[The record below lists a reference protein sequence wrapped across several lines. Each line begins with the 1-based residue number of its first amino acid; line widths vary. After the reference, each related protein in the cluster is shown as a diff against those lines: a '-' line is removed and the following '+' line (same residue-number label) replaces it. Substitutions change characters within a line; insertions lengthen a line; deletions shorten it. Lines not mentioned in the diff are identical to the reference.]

1 MTTDHSLLRTL
12 RGRHGHEKG
21 LLEYGK
27 SKYICWPEKKDLGKN
42 EKFKM
47 KQYQVQKQDL
57 EVQIMSSVK
66 SENGGEAGQVY
77 LEIRI
82 ADTIYI

>member
-21 LLEYGK
+21 LLGYGK
-27 SKYICWPEKKDLGKN
+27 SKYICWPERKDLGKN
-42 EKFKM
+42 EKLKM

-57 EVQIMSSVK
+57 EV
-66 SENGGEAGQVY
+66 
-77 LEIRI
+77 
-82 ADTIYI
+82 